1 MYSIRAMVYIRV
13 FNGFLR
19 HLFEIFTHD
28 FFYLYLNPSPCSLFA
43 NKTHCC
49 VTSSFVLLWYS
60 FVYPT
65 RDSTFPAPSITSA
78 KIPPRPQLPPDIPTD
93 AHLPFLLGFSANS
106 KISLART
113 YLSHLHRLRC
123 LEFTRSSDK
132 LFILLVTYLSFHT
145 ITECE
150 SSHKS
155 LFSRLQRVVHLHLTP
170 APGGSFPLLDL
181 AKEILPL

>member
-1 MYSIRAMVYIRV
+1 MYGVVYLLIKLILV
-13 FNGFLR
+13 VLR
-19 HLFEIFTHD
+19 PSYCSGIPLCTLHVTRHSQPPQLHQQKSRPGHSCRLIF
-28 FFYLYLNPSPCSLFA
+28 P
-43 NKTHCC
+43 
-49 VTSSFVLLWYS
+49 
-60 FVYPT
+60 PT
-65 RDSTFPAPSITSA
+65 RIF
-78 KIPPRPQLPPDIPTD
+78 
-93 AHLPFLLGFSANS
+93 PFLLGFSANS

-113 YLSHLHRLRC
+113 YPSHLHRLRC

-145 ITECE
+145 ITECV

>member
-1 MYSIRAMVYIRV
+1 MHPGS
-13 FNGFLR
+13 
-19 HLFEIFTHD
+19 H
-28 FFYLYLNPSPCSLFA
+28 SLFT

-49 VTSSFVLLWYS
+49 GTSSFVLLWYS
-60 FVYPT
+60 FVYTT

-113 YLSHLHRLRC
+113 YPSHLHRLRC

-132 LFILLVTYLSFHT
+132 LFILLATHLSFHT
-145 ITECE
+145 ITECD

-155 LFSRLQRVVHLHLTP
+155 LFSRLQRVAHLHLTP

-181 AKEILPL
+181 VKEILPL